1 MSATI
6 YDASEMIDALE
17 SLVDKYGMVK
27 IMVGLEHIAD
37 EKAEYV
43 QSNWQDLGLADV
55 WRKVS
60 DALISKRLSN
70 ALNRLPIQG

>member
-1 MSATI
+1 MTTTI
-6 YDASEMIDALE
+6 YDASQMIDALE

-37 EKAEYV
+37 EKAEHV
-43 QSNWQDLGLADV
+43 QSNWQDLVLADV

-60 DALISKRLSN
+60 DALISKRLSD
-70 ALNRLPIQG
+70 ALNRLPIQE